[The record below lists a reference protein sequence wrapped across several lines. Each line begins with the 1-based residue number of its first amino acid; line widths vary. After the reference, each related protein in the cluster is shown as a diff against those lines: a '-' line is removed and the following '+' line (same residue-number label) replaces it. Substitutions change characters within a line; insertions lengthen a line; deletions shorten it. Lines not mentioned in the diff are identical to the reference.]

1 MTYTCA
7 NAEDPRVETDPQKRI
22 RHSEDK
28 DNKTS
33 RGRQPIKIKKTIKKK
48 IKKKHKKQINKQI
61 NKSVTISAQNFLLIF
76 EERKKNQ

>member
-28 DNKTS
+28 DNK
-33 RGRQPIKIKKTIKKK
+33 KIGTG
-48 IKKKHKKQINKQI
+48 NP
-61 NKSVTISAQNFLLIF
+61 
-76 EERKKNQ
+76 

>member
-28 DNKTS
+28 DNKKN
-33 RGRQPIKIKKTIKKK
+33 RDRQPIKIKKTIKKK
-48 IKKKHKKQINKQI
+48 IKKKTQKP
-61 NKSVTISAQNFLLIF
+61 
-76 EERKKNQ
+76 NQ